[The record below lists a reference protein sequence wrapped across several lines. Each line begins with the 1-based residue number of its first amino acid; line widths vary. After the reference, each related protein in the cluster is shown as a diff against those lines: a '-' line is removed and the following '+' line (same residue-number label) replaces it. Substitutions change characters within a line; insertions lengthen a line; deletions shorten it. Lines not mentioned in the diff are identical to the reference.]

1 MASPRHAAHATA
13 RVRGPLLVAMLL
25 GLVLAGCV
33 TGERPSFENDQPVD
47 GGTGNE
53 AIDDV
58 LDRLDSAA
66 LAEFTADY
74 EILTKLGS
82 TMTAATVVQAPP
94 GRRSVTVGQIR
105 FIEDERQDATCD
117 ISTAECQASID
128 DARISDVGITHR
140 FYAQD
145 FARRL
150 RVDANRRIGEPVA
163 YSITAGTEQALCVDV
178 PVSGGT
184 KVYCAIE
191 SGVLALYDGNDVNIE
206 LVRYSDLPDESAFE
220 TG

>member
-1 MASPRHAAHATA
+1 MASPRRATHVIA
-13 RVRGPLLVAMLL
+13 RLRGPLFVAMLVGPTL
-25 GLVLAGCV
+25 SGCI
-33 TGERPSFENDQPVD
+33 TGDRPSFEDDQPAD
-47 GGTGNE
+47 GGTGNA

-66 LAEFTADY
+66 LADFTADY
-74 EILTKLGS
+74 DIFTKLGS
-82 TMTAATVVQAPP
+82 TTTAATVVQAPP

-105 FIEDERQDATCD
+105 FIEDDRQDATCD
-117 ISTAECQASID
+117 LSTAECQASID

-140 FYAQD
+140 FYAED

-163 YSITAGTEQALCVDV
+163 YSVTAGAEQALCVDV

-191 SGVLALYDGNDVNIE
+191 SGILALYDGNDVNIE
-206 LVRYSDLPDESAFE
+206 LVGYTDIPDESAFE

>member
-1 MASPRHAAHATA
+1 MASPRHVSSAIA
-13 RVRGPLLVAMLL
+13 RVRCPLFV
-25 GLVLAGCV
+25 LVLAGLV
-33 TGERPSFENDQPVD
+33 LTGCITGKRPSFEDDQPVA

-66 LAEFTADY
+66 LAEFTAGYD
-74 EILTKLGS
+74 IFTKLGS
-82 TMTAATVVQAPP
+82 TITTATVVQAPP
-94 GRRSVTVGQIR
+94 GRRSVTVDQIR
-105 FIEDERQDATCD
+105 FIDDDRQDATCD
-117 ISTAECQASID
+117 LATGECQASID
-128 DARISDVGITHR
+128 DARISDIGITHR
-140 FYAQD
+140 FYAED

-163 YSITAGTEQALCVDV
+163 YSITAGDQQALCVDV

-206 LVRYSDLPDESAFE
+206 LVTYSDVPDELAFE
-220 TG
+220 TS